1 MITAVE
7 QNATEGGE
15 ILTDCIELRKRIKD
29 SGMTMVAVAKKTGI
43 LRETLYNRLNGKG
56 EFNASEMM
64 ALSSV
69 LGLSNDERDSI
80 FFAEL
85 VE

>member
-1 MITAVE
+1 MTDL
-7 QNATEGGE
+7 NA
-15 ILTDCIELRKRIKD
+15 LRKKIDD
-29 SGMTMVAVAKKTGI
+29 SGMTMVAISRKSGI

-64 ALSSV
+64 AISNT
-69 LGLSNDERDSI
+69 LGLSNDERDLI
-80 FFAEL
+80 FFASE